1 MCQVQLLSVLFF
13 SKVFYHGWMFVFV
26 FFGLFR
32 AEGRRWSLASLPSS
46 GYGTNPPSSTVSV
59 SVFNVYFILTP
70 YQIESLIINIF
81 INASYSV
88 QRDTS
93 RNLVVNVL
101 FMVTVCVVCVW
112 ASFAPPHINTKSAT
126 GTGFSFYT
134 KTLSP
139 AEFCC
144 SPHPLPKSAC
154 TSFHTSPHKTSSTSC
169 SDTSVAQRAWPT
181 RMAEAHLSYARA
193 HVVLGNP
200 YMVLMDWYC
209 CVFNGSR

>member
-1 MCQVQLLSVLFF
+1 MD
-13 SKVFYHGWMFVFV
+13 VF

-70 YQIESLIINIF
+70 YQIESLIINII

-101 FMVTVCVVCVW
+101 FMVTVCVVCV
-112 ASFAPPHINTKSAT
+112 
-126 GTGFSFYT
+126 
-134 KTLSP
+134 
-139 AEFCC
+139 
-144 SPHPLPKSAC
+144 
-154 TSFHTSPHKTSSTSC
+154 
-169 SDTSVAQRAWPT
+169 
-181 RMAEAHLSYARA
+181 
-193 HVVLGNP
+193 
-200 YMVLMDWYC
+200 
-209 CVFNGSR
+209 

>member
-1 MCQVQLLSVLFF
+1 MDVCLFF
-13 SKVFYHGWMFVFV
+13 F

-70 YQIESLIINIF
+70 YQIESLIINII

-101 FMVTVCVVCVW
+101 FMVTVCVVCV
-112 ASFAPPHINTKSAT
+112 
-126 GTGFSFYT
+126 
-134 KTLSP
+134 
-139 AEFCC
+139 
-144 SPHPLPKSAC
+144 
-154 TSFHTSPHKTSSTSC
+154 
-169 SDTSVAQRAWPT
+169 
-181 RMAEAHLSYARA
+181 
-193 HVVLGNP
+193 
-200 YMVLMDWYC
+200 
-209 CVFNGSR
+209 